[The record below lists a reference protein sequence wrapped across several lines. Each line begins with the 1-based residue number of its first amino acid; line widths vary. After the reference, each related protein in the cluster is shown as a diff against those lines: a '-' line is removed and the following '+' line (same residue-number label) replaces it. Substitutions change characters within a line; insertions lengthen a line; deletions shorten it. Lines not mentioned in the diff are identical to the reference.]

1 MSNHDQFNEVEY
13 FTDIAKI
20 RYVIASLMRK
30 HNLIEHSQL
39 PNGELNS
46 FHMRVQPNKQA
57 VFGVEFIDDLIP
69 DCIYTPYG
77 ALEINCRDHFRNLSS
92 AYLTTEEKC
101 AFLSE
106 LRKTLPMVELQSYEA
121 DMRGTRMLQ
130 PAIYGITQLPWK
142 KDVIF
147 NQPMQESPISFTN
160 GIKMAT
166 AERQHLAQ
174 IFNQVNANLRTTGY
188 PEASLTIAEQ
198 KMVTPEP
205 IMEM

>member
-1 MSNHDQFNEVEY
+1 MNDSEKLDEVEY
-13 FTDIAKI
+13 FTDVAKI

-30 HNLIEHSQL
+30 HNLIDRVKL

-57 VFGVEFIDDLIP
+57 VFGVEFIDDVIP

-130 PAIYGITQLPWK
+130 PAIYGITRLPWK
-142 KDVIF
+142 KDVVF
-147 NQPMQESPISFTN
+147 NQPLQEVPPSFNN
-160 GIKMAT
+160 GIKQQT
-166 AERQHLAQ
+166 AERQHVAEV
-174 IFNQVNANLRTTGY
+174 FNQVNVGLQAAGY